1 MDLDNYRSILDNA
14 SVDIWLLIDAALAV
28 ASVDYTD
35 EFKRRREGIVE
46 RIYTTTSASP
56 PCRNCVANNNAETE
70 KIVEEELNPHGGLF
84 NDDENK
90 KKILE
95 IKQQLEYTNQSED
108 TLVEL
113 LHNLDDIDITF
124 QALKGTHIGS
134 HVTYDEDSPQ
144 QKTPHNGHHQSLDFV
159 CSTNPRCEYSI

>member
-124 QALKGTHIGS
+124 QALKRQK
-134 HVTYDEDSPQ
+134 DSNFDSERLAATRKRLHENYKEVANAKKQ
-144 QKTPHNGHHQSLDFV
+144 RKIQVMDLH
-159 CSTNPRCEYSI
+159 E

>member
-95 IKQQLEYTNQSED
+95 IKQQLEYTNQ
-108 TLVEL
+108 V
-113 LHNLDDIDITF
+113 F
-124 QALKGTHIGS
+124 
-134 HVTYDEDSPQ
+134 
-144 QKTPHNGHHQSLDFV
+144 
-159 CSTNPRCEYSI
+159 